1 MGLQK
6 NIVCD
11 IMKITKNNGANMDNR
26 ILNITNGEVFNE
38 YFISRFGGDAIP
50 FCEAMMDGKTVM
62 NIFSEEFIELR
73 SFELNVSVDLYKSKM
88 HVCKEL
94 KNDYDKLKLWFGKDT
109 FCQMNLL
116 TLLAYL
122 EQIGYHGEVVLN
134 YIDDETF
141 DVIESNIQVDLGR
154 YLKLYESILI
164 SKSAPIEVGVLCL
177 NSVELYFDYHSTN
190 GKLAEIVRNNSTM
203 ERMDLICL
211 LLNNS
216 KEYGLSDIQAKKLIE
231 KYRN

>member
-11 IMKITKNNGANMDNR
+11 IMKIIKNNGENMDNR

-38 YFISRFGGDAIP
+38 YFISRYGGDAIP

-62 NIFSEEFIELR
+62 NVYSEEFIELR
-73 SFELNVSVDLYKSKM
+73 SFELNVSIDLYKSKM

-94 KNDYDKLKLWFGKDT
+94 KNGYTKLNLWFGKDT

-122 EQIGYHGEVVLN
+122 EQIEFSGEVVLN

-154 YLKLYESILI
+154 YLELYEKILV
-164 SKSAPIEVGVLCL
+164 SKSVPKEVGVLCL
-177 NSVELYFDYHSTN
+177 NSVELYFDYHLTN

-216 KEYGLSDIQAKKLIE
+216 KEYGLSDIQAIKLIE

>member
-1 MGLQK
+1 
-6 NIVCD
+6 
-11 IMKITKNNGANMDNR
+11 MDNR

>member
-1 MGLQK
+1 
-6 NIVCD
+6 
-11 IMKITKNNGANMDNR
+11 MDNR

-62 NIFSEEFIELR
+62 NVYSEEFIELR
-73 SFELNVSVDLYKSKM
+73 SSELNVSVDLYKSKM
-88 HVCKEL
+88 YAHKEL
-94 KNDYDKLKLWFGKDT
+94 QNDYGKLNLWFGKDT

-122 EQIGYHGEVVLN
+122 EQIEFSGEVALN

-164 SKSAPIEVGVLCL
+164 SKSVPIEVGVLCA
-177 NSVELYFDYHSTN
+177 NSVKLYFDYHSKN
-190 GKLAEIVRNNSTM
+190 GRLAEMVRNNSAM

-216 KEYGLSDIQAKKLIE
+216 KEYGLSDIQAVKLIE

>member
-1 MGLQK
+1 
-6 NIVCD
+6 
-11 IMKITKNNGANMDNR
+11 MDNR

-38 YFISRFGGDAIP
+38 YFISRYGGDAIP
-50 FCEAMMDGKTVM
+50 FCETMMDGKTVM
-62 NIFSEEFIELR
+62 NVYSEEFIELR
-73 SFELNVSVDLYKSKM
+73 SFELNVSIDLYKSKM

-94 KNDYDKLKLWFGKDT
+94 KNGYTKLNLWFGKDT

-122 EQIGYHGEVVLN
+122 EQIEFSGEVVLN

-154 YLKLYESILI
+154 YLELYEKILV
-164 SKSAPIEVGVLCL
+164 SKSVPKEVGVLCL
-177 NSVELYFDYHSTN
+177 NSVELYFDYHLTN

-216 KEYGLSDIQAKKLIE
+216 KEYGLSDIQAIKLIE